1 MLSAILPFG
10 ARDLAIDLGT
20 ANTIVFAAGRGIVVD
35 EPSIVA
41 INTATEKTE
50 AVGHEARAM
59 LGRTP
64 ASITTIRPMRDGV
77 IADFDAAERMLTSFI
92 RKAQGPY
99 TFRRTRVVI
108 GIPSGTTQ
116 VERRAVIDS
125 AYRAK
130 AGQVHLVEEGIAAAI
145 GAGLP
150 VTEACG
156 SMVVDIGGGTT
167 DIAVV
172 ALGGMVFDRSVRVA
186 GHHMDEA
193 IIQYMR
199 RRHGLLIGERTAEQV
214 KIEIG
219 SAIDGVEQLNM
230 EVRGRCLREGRPRV
244 VHRQGQRSAR
254 GAGRAAESDLRHRCA
269 RRSTA
274 FRPRSRPTSSTT
286 ASSSPVAGR
295 CCAASTSACAQET
308 GVPVAVADEPL
319 TSVVRGV
326 GQMLGDV
333 DAAEARRERG
343 VVAAIEERAR
353 APRSFV
359 DEVRHAT

>member
-1 MLSAILPFG
+1 MNIMPFA

-41 INTATEKTE
+41 INKANDKTE
-50 AVGHEARAM
+50 AVGHDARAM

-64 ASITTIRPMRDGV
+64 ASIATIRPMRDGV

-92 RKAQGPY
+92 KKAQGSYPW
-99 TFRRTRVVI
+99 RRTRVVI
-108 GIPSGTTQ
+108 GIPSGITQ

-130 AGQVHLVEEGIAAAI
+130 ASTVHLVEEGMAAAI

-150 VTEACG
+150 VTEPCG
-156 SMVVDIGGGTT
+156 NMVVDIGGGTT

-172 ALGGMVFDRSVRVA
+172 ALGGMVYDRSVKTA

-193 IIQYMR
+193 IIQHIR
-199 RRHGLLIGERTAEQV
+199 RKHALLIGERTAEQV

-219 SAIDGVEQLNM
+219 SASDDVESLNM

-244 VHRQGQRSAR
+244 IRVTDAEIRLALAEPLKHIVAAVREALDCIPPEISADISDSGFVITGGGALLR
-254 GAGRAAESDLRHRCA
+254 GLAERLRR
-269 RRSTA
+269 
-274 FRPRSRPTSSTT
+274 
-286 ASSSPVAGR
+286 
-295 CCAASTSACAQET
+295 ET
-308 GVPVAVADEPL
+308 GVPVSIADEPL
-319 TSVVRGV
+319 TSVARGV
-326 GQMLGDV
+326 GKMLDDV
-333 DAAEARRERG
+333 GLLKR
-343 VVAAIEERAR
+343 VAAA
-353 APRSFV
+353 A
-359 DEVRHAT
+359 

>member
-1 MLSAILPFG
+1 MMPFG
-10 ARDLAIDLGT
+10 PRDLAIDLGT
-20 ANTIVFAAGRGIVVD
+20 ANTIVFAAGRGIVLD

-41 INTATEKTE
+41 INTASDKTE
-50 AVGHEARAM
+50 AVGRAARAM

-64 ASITTIRPMRDGV
+64 ASIATIRPMRDGV
-77 IADFDAAERMLTSFI
+77 IADFEAAERMLTSFI
-92 RKAQGPY
+92 RKVQGAY
-99 TFRRTRVVI
+99 SWRRTRVVI
-108 GIPSGTTQ
+108 GIPSGITQ
-116 VERRAVIDS
+116 VERRAVVDS

-130 AGQVHLVEEGIAAAI
+130 ASEVHLVEEGMAAAI

-150 VTEACG
+150 VTEPRG

-172 ALGGMVFDRSVRVA
+172 ALGGMVYDRSVRTA

-219 SAIDGVEQLNM
+219 SAASTDETMQT

-244 VHRQGQRSAR
+244 VTVGDGEIRDALSEPLKVIVTAVREALDAIPPEIAADIFDNGIVITGGGALLR
-254 GAGRAAESDLRHRCA
+254 GLDKRLR
-269 RRSTA
+269 
-274 FRPRSRPTSSTT
+274 
-286 ASSSPVAGR
+286 
-295 CCAASTSACAQET
+295 QET
-308 GVPVAVADEPL
+308 GVPVSIADDPL

-326 GQMLGDV
+326 GRMLDDIGLL
-333 DAAEARRERG
+333 RR
-343 VVAAIEERAR
+343 VAAA
-353 APRSFV
+353 A
-359 DEVRHAT
+359 

>member
-1 MLSAILPFG
+1 VLLNIMPFRS
-10 ARDLAIDLGT
+10 RDLAIDLGT
-20 ANTIVFAAGRGIVVD
+20 ANTIVFAAGRGIVLD

-41 INTATEKTE
+41 INKTSEKTE
-50 AVGHEARAM
+50 AVGHDARAM

-64 ASITTIRPMRDGV
+64 ASIKTIRPMRDGV

-92 RKAQGPY
+92 RKVQGPY
-99 TFRRTRVVI
+99 AWRRTRVVI
-108 GIPSGTTQ
+108 GIPSGITQ

-130 AGQVHLVEEGIAAAI
+130 ASEVHLVEEGIAAAI

-172 ALGGMVFDRSVRVA
+172 SLGGMVYDRSVRVA

-193 IIQYMR
+193 IINFMK

-214 KIEIG
+214 KLEIG
-219 SAIDGVEQLNM
+219 SAWDGVEQLDM

-244 VHRQGQRSAR
+244 VRVKDTEVREALSDPLKVIVSAVR
-254 GAGRAAESDLRHRCA
+254 EALDSIPPEISADVSDNGIV
-269 RRSTA
+269 
-274 FRPRSRPTSSTT
+274 
-286 ASSSPVAGR
+286 VAGGGALLR
-295 CCAASTSACAQET
+295 GIDERLRLET
-308 GVPVAVADEPL
+308 GVPVSIADEPL

-326 GQMLGDV
+326 GKMLD
-333 DAAEARRERG
+333 DLNLLRR
-343 VVAAIEERAR
+343 VAAA
-353 APRSFV
+353 A
-359 DEVRHAT
+359 

>member
-1 MLSAILPFG
+1 VLLNIMPFRS
-10 ARDLAIDLGT
+10 RDLAIDLGT
-20 ANTIVFAAGRGIVVD
+20 ANTIVFAAGRGIVLD

-41 INTATEKTE
+41 INRASEKTE
-50 AVGHEARAM
+50 AVGHDARAM

-92 RKAQGPY
+92 RKVQGP
-99 TFRRTRVVI
+99 FAWRRTRVVI
-108 GIPSGTTQ
+108 GIPSGITQ

-130 AGQVHLVEEGIAAAI
+130 ASEVHLVEEGIAAAI

-172 ALGGMVFDRSVRVA
+172 SLGGMVYDRSVRVA

-193 IIQYMR
+193 IINFMK

-214 KIEIG
+214 KLEIG
-219 SAIDGVEQLNM
+219 SAWDGVEQLDM

-244 VHRQGQRSAR
+244 VRVKDVEVREALSDPLKVIVTAVREALDSIPPEISADI
-254 GAGRAAESDLRHRCA
+254 SDNGIV
-269 RRSTA
+269 
-274 FRPRSRPTSSTT
+274 
-286 ASSSPVAGR
+286 VAGGGALLR
-295 CCAASTSACAQET
+295 GIDERLRLET
-308 GVPVAVADEPL
+308 GVPVAIADEPL

-326 GQMLGDV
+326 GKMLD
-333 DAAEARRERG
+333 DLNLLRR
-343 VVAAIEERAR
+343 VAAA
-353 APRSFV
+353 A
-359 DEVRHAT
+359 